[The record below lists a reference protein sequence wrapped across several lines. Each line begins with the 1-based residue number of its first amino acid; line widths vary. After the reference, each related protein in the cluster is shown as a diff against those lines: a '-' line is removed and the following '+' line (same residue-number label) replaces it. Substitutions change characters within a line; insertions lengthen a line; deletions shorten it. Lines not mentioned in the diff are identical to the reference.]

1 MHSRGF
7 YVQTENEKT
16 IDVFMVTAERKEK
29 KMLEIDPSL
38 DLIDVLDYNY
48 GSYRDAVECLRDYQL
63 VTKQRDVHMDVFDH
77 FMEDAYKLPP
87 MLARFDKAGYFFV
100 TEILKNIAAI
110 SDDNSA
116 SYPVDQCSRVMHTL
130 LMPVVVQLRL
140 RNIFEAVFGQ
150 MERATQAERSRAIQK
165 YYTKEFDIYFHM
177 KQLPADTED
186 APFSKRVEYKLDD
199 LMQFRMLE
207 LRMHLRQKRRFA
219 RCANCWNYFL
229 PKTQKETLYCDRVF
243 NGKTCKQSGPLG
255 QRRVEQH
262 EDNAL
267 KIYEELR
274 HRMAARYERYNDS
287 GERMKTDYPM
297 DFFAYCKWSDEAR
310 AARQAYLDGLMTPLE
325 FIVSIDSFK
334 EYEGFVSE
342 RTEKKGGPSL
352 YAERARSNINFDPAN
367 LYVNRMTL
375 DLGAENP
382 EWDVQTAYAWQKE
395 EMGDQRSIRDKL
407 KDIDEGQ
414 QK

>member
-7 YVQTENEKT
+7 YVQTEDEKK
-16 IDVFMVTAERKEK
+16 IDIFMVTAEGKEK
-29 KMLEIDPSL
+29 KIPDIDPST
-38 DLIDVLDYNY
+38 DLINVLNYDY
-48 GSYRDAVECLRDYQL
+48 GRYRDAAEHLRDYQL
-63 VTKQRDVHMDVFDH
+63 VTKRRDVHMDVFDR

-87 MLARFDKAGYFFV
+87 LLARVDKVGYYFA

-110 SDDNSA
+110 PDDGSA
-116 SYPVDQCSRVMHTL
+116 SYPIDQCSRVMHAL
-130 LMPVVVQLRL
+130 LMPVMVQLRL

-150 MERATQAERSRAIQK
+150 MERATQAERSHAIQK
-165 YYTKEFDIYFHM
+165 YYAEAFDIYFPV

-186 APFSKRVEYKLDD
+186 APFSKKVEYNLGN

-267 KIYEELR
+267 EIYEELR
-274 HRMAARYERYNDS
+274 HRMAARYERYHDS

-297 DFFAYCKWSDEAR
+297 DFFSYCKWSDEAR
-310 AARQAYLDGLMTPLE
+310 AARQAYLDGLMTPME
-325 FIVSIDSFK
+325 FIVSIDCYK
-334 EYEGFVSE
+334 EYENFVSE
-342 RTEKKGGPSL
+342 RTEKKGGPTL
-352 YAERARSNINFDPAN
+352 YAERARHNINFDPAN
-367 LYVNRMTL
+367 LYVGRMSL
-375 DLGAENP
+375 DLGAEKP
-382 EWDVQTAYAWQKE
+382 AWAVQSAEDWQKE

-414 QK
+414 

>member
-16 IDVFMVTAERKEK
+16 MDVFMVTSEGKETQ
-29 KMLEIDPSL
+29 MLGIDPSL
-38 DLIDVLDYNY
+38 DLISVLDYNY
-48 GSYRDAVECLRDYQL
+48 GSYRDAVERLREYPL
-63 VTKQRDVHMDVFDH
+63 ITKQRNVHMDIYQR
-77 FMEDAYKLPP
+77 FMEEACRLPP
-87 MLARFDKAGYFFV
+87 MLARFDKVGYYFV

-110 SDDNSA
+110 PDDNSA
-116 SYPVDQCSRVMHTL
+116 SFPVDQCSRVMHAL
-130 LMPVVVQLRL
+130 LMPVHSQLRL

-150 MERATQAERSRAIQK
+150 MERATQAERSHAIQQ
-165 YYTKEFDIYFHM
+165 YYAKDFDIYFRV
-177 KQLPADTED
+177 KQLPVEKED
-186 APFSKRVEYKLDD
+186 EVFGSRVEYCIDS

-243 NGKTCKQSGPLG
+243 NGKTCKQAGPLG

-267 KIYEELR
+267 AIYEELR

-287 GERMKTDYPM
+287 GERMRTDYPM
-297 DFFAYCKWSDEAR
+297 DFFAYCKWGDEAR
-310 AARQAYLDGLMTPLE
+310 AARQAYLEGSLTPME
-325 FIVSIDSFK
+325 FIVSIDCFK
-334 EYEGFVSE
+334 EYEDFVSE

-352 YAERARSNINFDPAN
+352 YAQRARSNINFDPAD

-375 DLGAENP
+375 DLSAEEP
-382 EWDVQTAYAWQKE
+382 AWSIQSAAGWQKE

-407 KDIDEGQ
+407 KDIDEG
-414 QK
+414 